1 MSIIDTTM
9 NQLLDL
15 RLSGIRESL
24 NARLGQARKDGLGHD
39 EFLSLVLQDETD
51 YRNSSRIKRL
61 LRKAAFRQA
70 ASLEDIDLTVPRSLD
85 KKQLRD
91 LSTCR
96 FIMDG
101 VNILIMGPTGIGKT
115 YMATAI
121 GNSGCRAGYS
131 VLFYRM
137 NTLIEQLQLARAKAS
152 YLNFLKRLAACDL
165 LILDD
170 FGIKPLDA
178 NQFQDLY
185 DVIDERGEE
194 KSTIITSQVPPE
206 NWSEIIADPVTC
218 EAITDRLSAVAIT
231 IEMKGPSYRPNR
243 RRGRTKLDKD

>member
-1 MSIIDTTM
+1 MIDTTM

-96 FIMDG
+96 FVMDG

-115 YMATAI
+115 YLATAI

-152 YLNFLKRLAACDL
+152 YLNLLKRLAACDL

-218 EAITDRLSAVAIT
+218 EAITDRLSAVTIT